1 MLKHFGLGVCA
12 VSLLAHSFLSQTSWA
27 ETVQSTETVLS
38 AAHDPL
44 AYGPD
49 REREGIL
56 VSAPHGMVVSAQR
69 LASEAGAEILKKGG
83 NAVDAAVAV
92 GYALAV
98 VYPAAGNLGGGGF
111 MTLYLGHGNNNP
123 GPGVLRHHHTVFVD
137 FREHAPLAAKE
148 DMYLDASGQ
157 VIAGASSQGWK
168 AVAVP
173 GTVAGLEAI
182 RERWGRLSREQ
193 DMAPAIA
200 LARDGFVLEEGDIE
214 LFNPKTSYFKQ
225 DPYARSIFL
234 RPDGSPL
241 QVGDRLVQSN
251 LAQTL
256 SAIARDGSDAF
267 YHGDIAREILRVSQ
281 KGGGILTQ
289 KDFDSYGVRLDAP
302 LHCQYRGYDIHTAPP
317 PSGGGVALCEM
328 LNILQFYDMAALG
341 LHTAPALQR
350 EIEAMRQAYA
360 DRQDLGDPDFVK
372 DVPNKVAHL
381 IDPAY
386 AEKIKDSIPLDHA
399 VSSESLRKPSAE
411 MQHEKHETT
420 QFSVIDKNGMAVSAT
435 YTLDG
440 WFGAGVMAGKTGIWM
455 NDEMDDFATK
465 PGAPNMFGI
474 IGSVANKIAPGKAPL
489 SSMSPTIITKN
500 DHVVMVTGSPG
511 GSRIPTITLSMI
523 LGVIDYG
530 LPLNQAVDLPRIHE
544 QWMPDNVE
552 IETGAVSQ
560 EVAERL
566 TQEGYHLIPHRHW
579 GIMEAILVG
588 QPSLKAS
595 MTGMVYG
602 ASDPRHPGGAAIGE

>member
-1 MLKHFGLGVCA
+1 MIKRFA
-12 VSLLAHSFLSQTSWA
+12 FSLLACSFLAQTAWSA
-27 ETVQSTETVLS
+27 PLS
-38 AAHDPL
+38 AENDPL

-49 REREGIL
+49 KKPAAFL
-56 VSAPHGMVVSAQR
+56 VSARHGMVVSAQH
-69 LASEAGAEILKKGG
+69 LASEAGAKILKEGG

-123 GPGVLRHHHTVFVD
+123 GPGELRHGHTVFVD
-137 FREHAPLAAKE
+137 FREHAPLAATQA
-148 DMYLDASGQ
+148 MYLDGAGN
-157 VIAGASSQGWK
+157 VIEGASLQGWK

-173 GTVAGLEAI
+173 GTVAGLEGVRA
-182 RERWGRLSREQ
+182 RWGRLSREQ

-214 LFNPKTSYFKQ
+214 LFKPWVSYFKQ
-225 DPYARSIFL
+225 DPYAHSIFL
-234 RPDGSPL
+234 RSDGSPL
-241 QVGDRLVQSN
+241 QVGDRLIQTQ

-256 SAIARDGSDAF
+256 TSIARDGSDAF
-267 YHGDIAREILRVSQ
+267 YHGAIADEILRVSQ
-281 KGGGILTQ
+281 QGGGLLTQ
-289 KDFDSYGVRLDAP
+289 KDFDAYHIRLEAP
-302 LHCQYRGYDIHTAPP
+302 LRCSYRGYEIHTAPP

-328 LNILQFYDMAALG
+328 LNILQGYDMAALG
-341 LHTAPALQR
+341 LHTKAALQR

-372 DVPNKVAHL
+372 NIRSDVAHL

-386 AEKIKDSIPLDHA
+386 ATQIRQSLPLDHA
-399 VSSESLRKPSAE
+399 VSSEALRKTSLE
-411 MQHEKHETT
+411 VQHEKHETT

-455 NDEMDDFATK
+455 NDEMDDFAIK

-474 IGSVANKIAPGKAPL
+474 VGSKANEIAPGKTPL

-500 DHVVMVTGSPG
+500 DRVFMVTGSPG
-511 GSRIPTITLSMI
+511 GSRIPTIILSTV

-530 LPLNQAVDLPRIHE
+530 LPLNQAVDLPRIHQ
-544 QWMPDNVE
+544 QWMPDFVE
-552 IETGAVSQ
+552 MEEGAVSDD
-560 EVAERL
+560 VAAELRE
-566 TQEGYHLIPHRHW
+566 EGYHLVLHRPW
-579 GIMEAILVG
+579 GIVEAILVG
-588 QPSLKAS
+588 QSESKAPVEP
-595 MTGMVYG
+595 MVYG
-602 ASDPRHPGGAAIGE
+602 AADARHPGGEAVGY